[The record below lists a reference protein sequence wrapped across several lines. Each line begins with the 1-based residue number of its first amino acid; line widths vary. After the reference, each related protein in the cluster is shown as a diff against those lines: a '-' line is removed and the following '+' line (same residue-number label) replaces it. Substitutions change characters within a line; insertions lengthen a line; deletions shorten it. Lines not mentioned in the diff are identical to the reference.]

1 MSNNKIS
8 VLCLKNQKDG
18 TWDTNYRPVCFLA
31 SSPIRLHGAK
41 LDMFGWLD
49 LDMPSSQTWLVSQA
63 PKEHGWESFFWGYV
77 LAPAIVPVTSSR
89 TGSGCPCRLSRH
101 R

>member
-8 VLCLKNQKDG
+8 VLCLKNHKDG

-49 LDMPSSQTWLVSQA
+49 LDMPSSQTWL
-63 PKEHGWESFFWGYV
+63 GL
-77 LAPAIVPVTSSR
+77 LARLQKNMGGSR
-89 TGSGCPCRLSRH
+89 FSGAMSMC
-101 R
+101 